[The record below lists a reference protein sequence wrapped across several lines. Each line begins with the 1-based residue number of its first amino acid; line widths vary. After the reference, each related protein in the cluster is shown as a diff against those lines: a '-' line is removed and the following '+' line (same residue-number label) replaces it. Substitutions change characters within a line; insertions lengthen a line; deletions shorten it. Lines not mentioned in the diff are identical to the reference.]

1 MRYDR
6 KDRAKIIVL
15 AVVLVGLWGFIGV
28 RFALIS
34 RQHKA
39 ELRAQQQAHE
49 AAQAQV
55 PAAPSTLG
63 ASPTLRLAALVS
75 PVPAPTS
82 DPFHP
87 IIPPRTSEGSSAQ
100 PAATTRRPPEPEQAP
115 PVLPP
120 LPGAGSSY
128 RGGKD
133 RLTLT
138 GIIIGNPSTAVLR
151 LGEDHYVVR
160 EGDVLDA
167 TLRVQKITRTA
178 VTLREGRTTYTL
190 RIGG

>member
-1 MRYDR
+1 MRYDK
-6 KDRAKIIVL
+6 KDRMKIIVL
-15 AVVLVGLWGFIGV
+15 AAVLVALWGFIGV
-28 RFALIS
+28 RFALLS

-39 ELRAQQQAHE
+39 ELRAQEQAR
-49 AAQAQV
+49 AVAQARV
-55 PAAPSTLG
+55 PAAPGALG
-63 ASPTLRLAALVS
+63 ASPTLRLAALVA
-75 PVPAPTS
+75 PVPPPTS

-87 IIPPRTSEGSSAQ
+87 IIQPRTSQGSSAQ
-100 PAATTRRPPEPEQAP
+100 SAATTRRPPEPQDAS

-120 LPGAGSSY
+120 LPGSGSSY
-128 RGGKD
+128 GGGKD

-151 LGEDHYVVR
+151 MGDEHYVVR
-160 EGDVLDA
+160 EGDILDT
-167 TLRVQKITRTA
+167 TLQVQKITRTA